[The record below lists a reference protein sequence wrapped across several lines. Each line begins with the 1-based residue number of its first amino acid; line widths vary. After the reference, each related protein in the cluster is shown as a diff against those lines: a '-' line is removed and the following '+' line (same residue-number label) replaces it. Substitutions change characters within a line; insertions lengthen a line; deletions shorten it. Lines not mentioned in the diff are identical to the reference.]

1 MEDLLERLACN
12 KIINTHVYCNDTDIN
27 VHLPYCK
34 FCPWNQQVVITVKK
48 LIDHINDPFEVCVP
62 WWTSI
67 QSDRGRTKT
76 MRLWKRCRVI
86 GLLLSLSLLLLECL
100 LFQIK
105 WSKYVYY
112 YCFTIY
118 AKQLL
123 RRDFYQYIN
132 IKTEKN
138 KNNALASCFVIIS
151 CGCRSQL

>member
-1 MEDLLERLACN
+1 VNGGPVLYM
-12 KIINTHVYCNDTDIN
+12 YCNDTDIN

-34 FCPWNQQVVITVKK
+34 FCPWNQQVVITVKR

-86 GLLLSLSLLLLECL
+86 GLLLSLSLLLLQCL

-105 WSKYVYY
+105 WGKCILLLLHYI
-112 YCFTIY
+112 CKTIT
-118 AKQLL
+118 ASWFLPNISILKLKK
-123 RRDFYQYIN
+123 
-132 IKTEKN
+132 IKTTH
-138 KNNALASCFVIIS
+138 LHRVLS
-151 CGCRSQL
+151 